1 MDCLLPVGLLIWD
14 GEPILDK
21 YVTISELIEEF
32 SLELISGEN
41 GLQRRVNTPEI
52 NRPGLALAGFLMHFP
67 VERVQV
73 LGRTEMAF
81 LSSMSEDEVFR
92 RITALCQAGPV
103 PCMVVTRELELRP
116 ALRSAMQQALVPLL
130 RTTSSTPKFV
140 GQLTTFLD
148 LRLAPEILVH
158 GVLVDV
164 YGIGILM
171 TGASGIGKSE
181 TALELLKRGHRMV
194 ADDAVEIRQISDD
207 TLVGTAPPLLQHLL
221 EIRGLG
227 VLNAMTLFGAGAI
240 RTHKRIEMIIELEA
254 WQDDRPYD
262 RLGLDEEKRKIHDV
276 ELTCL
281 TVPVRPG
288 RNLAIII
295 EVAAMNQRLKRM
307 GYNAARELSEK
318 LMSSMEEQEF

>member
-1 MDCLLPVGLLIWD
+1 MD
-14 GEPILDK
+14 K
-21 YVTISELIEEF
+21 FVTVQDLVDEL
-32 SLELISGEN
+32 SLELLIEQSD
-41 GLQRRVNTPEI
+41 LSRIVTSSEI
-52 NRPGLALAGFLMHFP
+52 NRPGLALAGFVMHYP
-67 VERVQV
+67 AERVQV
-73 LGRTEMAF
+73 LGRTEIAY
-81 LSSMSEDEVFR
+81 LNSLNEDEMKSAVMR
-92 RITALCQAGPV
+92 LCSFAQT
-103 PCMVVTRELELRP
+103 PCIVVTRGMELP
-116 ALRSAMQQALVPLL
+116 PLL
-130 RTTSSTPKFV
+130 YTTAESVGIPLLKTLSSTPKFI
-140 GQLTTFLD
+140 GQLTTFLEI
-148 LRLAPEILVH
+148 RLAPETLVH

-171 TGASGIGKSE
+171 TGSSGIGKSE

-194 ADDAVEIRQISDD
+194 ADDAVEIRRISED

-254 WQDDRPYD
+254 WQDDRAYD
-262 RLGLDEEKRKIHDV
+262 RLGLDEAKHSILDV
-276 ELTCL
+276 ELTSL

-307 GYNAARELSEK
+307 GYHAARELSEK
-318 LMSSMEEQEF
+318 LMSSMED

>member
-1 MDCLLPVGLLIWD
+1 MPVGLLIWD

>member
-1 MDCLLPVGLLIWD
+1 M
-14 GEPILDK
+14 EK
-21 YVTISELIEEF
+21 YVTVAELCDELALTVITDGGG
-32 SLELISGEN
+32 LE
-41 GLQRRVNTPEI
+41 RRVGTMEI
-52 NRPGLALAGFLMHFP
+52 NRPGLALTGFLKYFP
-67 VERVQV
+67 SERVQV
-73 LGRTEMAF
+73 IGQSEMAYLAS
-81 LSSMSEDEVFR
+81 LSDEEAHDRLLRVFSYEN
-92 RITALCQAGPV
+92 L
-103 PCMVVTRELELRP
+103 PCVVVTRDLPVTQNLM
-116 ALRSAMQQALVPLL
+116 AVAAKANVPLL
-130 RTTSSTPKFV
+130 HTVLSTPRFIA
-140 GQLTTFLD
+140 QLTTFLD
-148 LRLAPEILVH
+148 LRLAPETLVH

-171 TGASGIGKSE
+171 VGASGIGKSE

-194 ADDAVEIRQISDD
+194 ADDAVEIRKISED

-240 RTHKRIEMIIELEA
+240 RTHKRIEMMIELEA
-254 WQDDRPYD
+254 WQDDRSYD
-262 RLGLDEEKRKIHDV
+262 RLGLDEEKRKILDF

-307 GYNAARELSEK
+307 GYHAARELSEK
-318 LMSSMEEQEF
+318 LMSSMVEHDD